1 MLKGKIEFL
10 LDLLENAPKS
20 SNYASEIID
29 ACLDIMTLTKDND
42 EYKKF
47 REFDLRLSM
56 EPFSFMINEGI
67 QNIEKQYWE
76 DAISALKFDLKSKLR
91 QLQK

>member
-1 MLKGKIEFL
+1 MLKGKIEYLLEL
-10 LDLLENAPKS
+10 LDNAS
-20 SNYASEIID
+20 IATNDALEIID
-29 ACLDIMTLTKDND
+29 CCLDIMTLTKEND

-47 REFDLRLSM
+47 RNFDLRLSM
-56 EPFSFMINEGI
+56 EPFSFVINEGI